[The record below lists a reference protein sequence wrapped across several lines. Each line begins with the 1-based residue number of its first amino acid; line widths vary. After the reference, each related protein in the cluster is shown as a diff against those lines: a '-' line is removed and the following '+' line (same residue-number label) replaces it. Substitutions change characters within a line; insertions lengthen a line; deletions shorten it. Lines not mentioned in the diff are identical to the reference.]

1 MRADY
6 VTRPRERIAEIMRAG
21 QRFLTAAEI
30 HALVQD
36 GETKIALS
44 TVYRTV
50 EHWLSKG

>member
-30 HALVQD
+30 HADYMGSDHCPVSITL
-36 GETKIALS
+36 EF
-44 TVYRTV
+44 
-50 EHWLSKG
+50 